1 MMALEEYTAHHGER
15 AEEIMYRWPWRRFEG
30 MFRRHLLRKAREE
43 LIRMR
48 DLRIAAIDA
57 NMNWDSKE
65 NEDAKK
71 SRVES
76 YQKGCEEG
84 IRILY
89 SASPQPEFDQDIED
103 DPLFAP
109 VKRRAGELREQINQP
124 LVKEA
129 GMGRQLLEVG

>member
-1 MMALEEYTAHHGER
+1 L
-15 AEEIMYRWPWRRFEG
+15 
-30 MFRRHLLRKAREE
+30 RRHLLRKAREE

-65 NEDAKK
+65 NESAKQ
-71 SRVES
+71 SRVEG
-76 YQKGCEEG
+76 YQKACDEG

-89 SASPQPEFDQDIED
+89 SQAPPPEFDQAED

-109 VKRRAGELREQINQP
+109 IKRRASVLHEQINQP

-129 GMGRQLLEVG
+129 GMGRELLGAT

>member
-1 MMALEEYTAHHGER
+1 
-15 AEEIMYRWPWRRFEG
+15 

-65 NEDAKK
+65 NENAKQ
-71 SRVES
+71 SRIES
-76 YQKGCEEG
+76 HQKACEEG

-89 SASPQPEFDQDIED
+89 GTSTPAEFDQEIEE

-109 VKRRAGELREQINQP
+109 VKRRASELHEQINQP

-129 GMGRQLLEVG
+129 GMGRQLLEVS

>member
-1 MMALEEYTAHHGER
+1 MMALEEYTAHHAER
-15 AEEIMYRWPWRRFEG
+15 AEDIMYRWPWRRFEG

-43 LIRMR
+43 LTRLR

-57 NMNWDSKE
+57 NMNFDSKE
-65 NEDAKK
+65 NVEAK
-71 SRVES
+71 RERIEG
-76 YQKGCEEG
+76 YQKACEEG

-89 SASPQPEFDQDIED
+89 AKQAPEEVDPVEE

-109 VKRRAGELREQINQP
+109 LKKRATVLHAEINQP

-129 GMGRQLLEVG
+129 GMGRQLLEAS

>member
-65 NEDAKK
+65 NENAKQ
-71 SRVES
+71 SRIES
-76 YQKGCEEG
+76 HQKACEEG

-89 SASPQPEFDQDIED
+89 GTSTPAEFDQEIEE

-109 VKRRAGELREQINQP
+109 VKRRASELHEQINQP

-129 GMGRQLLEVG
+129 GMGRQLLEVS